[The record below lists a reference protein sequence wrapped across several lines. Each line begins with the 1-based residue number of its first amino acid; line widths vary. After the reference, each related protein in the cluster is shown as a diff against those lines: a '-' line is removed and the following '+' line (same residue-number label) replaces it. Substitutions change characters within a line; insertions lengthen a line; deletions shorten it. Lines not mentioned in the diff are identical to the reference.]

1 MLSALKINE
10 VIQEIIQPANGK
22 QDLLKRGELL
32 KVLSEEYKNVKI
44 AEMVN
49 MKPQAVEQG
58 LMLANAS
65 EQVKDLVRSGAISPT
80 AAIGA
85 LRSERSGGPPA
96 YDVLSAMV
104 EEAKRIGKTHAT
116 AKHSL
121 HPIARSPSG
130 RMTLAAEEWR
140 ARCGIKK
147 LAQDDTYGCGVA
159 CLAMVL
165 GCDYS
170 RARTQFIKLGLGV
183 RRSSRPALS
192 TTSREMHMAIASAG
206 LITEARRWRGWEN
219 FQGLG
224 ILKVRDDWRG
234 AKDDYTAYL
243 PTPWGAAHTAFAESI
258 AN

>member
-121 HPIARSPSG
+121 HPIGNGPTRKVISEAVKVIGDLKEQIDDLLSPAQQQKRSEYESKLVSLDLSPTQLRALRALHVQTPRAAKRSG
-130 RMTLAAEEWR
+130 
-140 ARCGIKK
+140 
-147 LAQDDTYGCGVA
+147 
-159 CLAMVL
+159 
-165 GCDYS
+165 
-170 RARTQFIKLGLGV
+170 
-183 RRSSRPALS
+183 
-192 TTSREMHMAIASAG
+192 
-206 LITEARRWRGWEN
+206 
-219 FQGLG
+219 
-224 ILKVRDDWRG
+224 
-234 AKDDYTAYL
+234 
-243 PTPWGAAHTAFAESI
+243 
-258 AN
+258 